1 MAMIIS
7 ELKVVD
13 GYGKSL
19 GWVSLVDKNRLP
31 IGRWWP
37 RHNLPVGL
45 QFLVP
50 KKSDGWNP
58 DEFFQMLWKRL
69 NQWSWASH
77 TYPFSSFSMCFPRR
91 NSDQLGIN
99 SSMGTTHQVCSS
111 NLAKVPKAGSKA
123 FHEDHFDHLCHGHGC
138 HGWRR
143 TTPKSPKINEIGRI
157 IASFGVSQVNTG
169 FWVRYFPTILTSL
182 INAQGLTPLPHSCM
196 SLDPLLP
203 VIIQLSS
210 SPQTKSTAFLLRN
223 VHVPITIPAPAAEGW
238 SKSKPLRK
246 RWRNFDPALI
256 MVNRWISTRQDIRG
270 GSTGHSAD
278 RLGL

>member
-1 MAMIIS
+1 M
-7 ELKVVD
+7 ENPWD
-13 GYGKSL
+13 GFL
-19 GWVSLVDKNRLP
+19 WLTRIVSRLAD
-31 IGRWWP
+31 
-37 RHNLPVGL
+37 
-45 QFLVP
+45 
-50 KKSDGWNP
+50 DG
-58 DEFFQMLWKRL
+58 QMLWKRLNIL

-91 NSDQLGIN
+91 NSDQLGR
-99 SSMGTTHQVCSS
+99 STLPWGRPGLQFEFGQSPKGWVEDS
-111 NLAKVPKAGSKA
+111 N
-123 FHEDHFDHLCHGHGC
+123 GC

-169 FWVRYFPTILTSL
+169 FWVRYLPTILTSL
-182 INAQGLTPLPHSCM
+182 ISAQGLTPLPHSCM

-246 RWRNFDPALI
+246 RWRNFDRALI
-256 MVNRWISTRQDIRG
+256 MVNLWISTRQDIRG
-270 GSTGHSAD
+270 GCTGHSAD